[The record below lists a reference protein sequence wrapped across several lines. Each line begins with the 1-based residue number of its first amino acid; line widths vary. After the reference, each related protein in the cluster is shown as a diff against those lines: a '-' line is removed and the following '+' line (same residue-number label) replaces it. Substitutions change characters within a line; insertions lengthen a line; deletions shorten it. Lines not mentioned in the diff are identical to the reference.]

1 MERKEE
7 LIRLFSMQIRSCL
20 EKSVIDFKNL
30 YEIRLRVN
38 QPMIFNYKGQEL
50 FLKKGGG
57 LSTEQTD
64 CYIVQQ
70 KELKETLEY
79 ISNFSLY
86 AFEEEIKKGFIT
98 VQGGHRIG
106 LAGKAFLEQSHVKGM
121 KYISYINIR
130 ISHEIKGCA
139 NQILPYLV
147 NGKELYHTLII
158 SPPRCGKTT
167 LLRDCIRQISNGAC
181 GMHGM
186 SVGVI
191 DERSELGGSYFGVLQ
206 NDLGMRTDV
215 LDCCP
220 KPEGIMMLL
229 RSMSP
234 AVIAV
239 DEIGGGE
246 DAKAI
251 ENALFCGC
259 KILATIHGNSLR
271 DIEQKPLFR
280 GIADRQIFQ
289 RYVVLKGQTKAGQIL
304 DIYDARGKSVKEGF
318 HV

>member
-1 MERKEE
+1 MERKDE
-7 LIRLFSMQIRSCL
+7 LIRLFSVQIRKCL
-20 EKSVIDFKNL
+20 EKSNLDFENL
-30 YEIRLRVN
+30 YEIRLRIN
-38 QPMIFNYKGQEL
+38 QPMIFNYKGQEF
-50 FLKKGGG
+50 FLKKDGG
-57 LSTEQTD
+57 LSKERTG

-106 LAGKAFLEQSHVKGM
+106 LAGKTFLEQRQVKGM
-121 KYISYINIR
+121 KYISYINVR

-139 NQILPYLV
+139 NHILPYLI
-147 NGKELYHTLII
+147 NGNALYHTLII

-181 GMHGM
+181 GMNGM
-186 SVGVI
+186 SVGVV

-239 DEIGGGE
+239 DEIGGGD
-246 DAKAI
+246 DAAAI

-259 KILATIHGNSLR
+259 RILATIHGNSLR
-271 DIEQKPLFR
+271 DIEQKPLLKE
-280 GIADRQIFQ
+280 IMDKQIFQ
-289 RYVVLKGQTKAGQIL
+289 RYVVLKNGHRAGQIL
-304 DIYDARGKSVKEGF
+304 DIYDAKGKSVKGGF